1 MIDKYTKYEYY
12 LVIMGYN
19 PNEIEK
25 IIQNL
30 TVPSD

>member
-12 LVIMGYN
+12 LVMGYN